1 MVKPQ
6 GNFDPELRQ
15 QTKEVIARLDKII
28 EFLQSKPTEAGVSIE
43 KAPTTMGAVTVIRD
57 EVKKDKPNIQ
67 KIKEALKIIGEF
79 APHLVAILTKV
90 LGL

>member
-1 MVKPQ
+1 MVKAQ
-6 GNFDPELRQ
+6 GNFDPIQRQ

-28 EFLQSKPTEAGVSIE
+28 EYLQSKPTEAGVSIE
-43 KAPTTMGAVTVIRD
+43 HAPTTMGSVTVIRD

-67 KIKEALKIIGEF
+67 KIKEALKTISEV